1 MHQLQTRP
9 LLCTWSLYL
18 SHVEG
23 QLMCSCPDHAN
34 DLIEYHSQI
43 ILALEIA
50 ASRCIPHRRK
60 KGLAG
65 WSTLVNPLKEDAI
78 FWNKIWM
85 DCGRANSGW
94 VYNIRRKTRAKYRQA
109 VRFVLNNQDKLSAE
123 RMAQALE
130 RNASRDLWQ
139 EVSRR
144 KGGSSPST
152 ESIDDVE
159 GNEQVRILFRDKYDE
174 LYSSVSYDKQEMK
187 QLCFDVDREASLIC
201 GMGKCSSKHN
211 FTALDVRKA
220 VKKLKG
226 GKSDAR
232 PSISSD
238 NFIKACD
245 ELCVHLSL
253 FLSALLTSSLA
264 PPAMLE
270 SVLVPIPKS
279 RKNQS
284 ALGNNLRYVAETLRT
299 TPTGVADFKLNTG
312 KDIITTK
319 IKYSEDIVC
328 AAYCILELRD
338 MRLGYLSS
346 ALNCTECTAL
356 SFLLCTKPE
365 SL

>member
-1 MHQLQTRP
+1 M
-9 LLCTWSLYL
+9 S
-18 SHVEG
+18 
-23 QLMCSCPDHAN
+23 DHAPIFLTLDGPSSSKTCDRVSVSKGVSWN
-34 DLIEYHSQI
+34 RATDTDILAYKETLRI

-78 FWNKIWM
+78 FWNKIWIN
-85 DCGRANSGW
+85 CGRANSGW

-109 VRFVLNNQDKLSAE
+109 VRFVLNQDKLSAE

-187 QLCFDVDREASLIC
+187 QLCFDVDREALLIC
-201 GMGKCSSKHN
+201 GMGKCSSKHH

-226 GKSDAR
+226 GKSDDR

-270 SVLVPIPKS
+270 SVLIPIPKS
-279 RKNQS
+279 RKKSVCVSSNYRSIAISSLIGKVLDNMILMQHGD
-284 ALGNNLRYVAETLRT
+284 ALQTSDLQFGFKGMGN
-299 TPTGVADFKLNTG
+299 
-312 KDIITTK
+312 
-319 IKYSEDIVC
+319 
-328 AAYCILELRD
+328 
-338 MRLGYLSS
+338 
-346 ALNCTECTAL
+346 
-356 SFLLCTKPE
+356 
-365 SL
+365 